1 MKKPEFKVGDW
12 VKITESNHNWNPVM
26 SKFDGEIVQITS
38 MVNDYT
44 IRFENDE
51 NYEWNF
57 NHGHFVKVDDS
68 NTLLSPEEQER
79 MLLGYACVDFDSND
93 WMIDTKTA
101 AKYDTTS
108 MEVISLDYLDF
119 MTGSSSPTISIIKSK
134 TKKSMFKSDIISF

>member
-1 MKKPEFKVGDW
+1 MKETKFKVGDW
-12 VKITESNHNWNPVM
+12 VKITESDYNWNPVM
-26 SKFDGEIVQITS
+26 SKFDGEIVQITK

-44 IRFENDE
+44 IRFEGDE

-57 NHGHFVKVDDS
+57 NHGHFVKVNDP

-79 MLLGYACVDFDSND
+79 MLLGYACVDFNSSD
-93 WMIDTKTA
+93 WLIDTKTA